1 MDWSILLVVPNSFF
15 FFWGYNLFH
24 LVYLVFIYLF
34 IFNFYFFIYFF
45 FYYSYVHTRLGPVFL
60 EKGEALY
67 AGKIPQKLF
76 TMPSI
81 CQFPILEWTDK

>member
-1 MDWSILLVVPNSFF
+1 MDQDSTSEARIRKVVMTI
-15 FFWGYNLFH
+15 GQ
-24 LVYLVFIYLF
+24 V
-34 IFNFYFFIYFF
+34 
-45 FYYSYVHTRLGPVFL
+45 PVFL